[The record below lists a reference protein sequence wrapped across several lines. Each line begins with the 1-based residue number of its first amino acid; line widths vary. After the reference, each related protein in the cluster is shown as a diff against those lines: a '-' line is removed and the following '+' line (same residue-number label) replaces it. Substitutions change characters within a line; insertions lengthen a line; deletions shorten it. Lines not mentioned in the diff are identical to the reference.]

1 MNTILTFLL
10 NTWARIKPYF
20 RNKYILTITLVLLWI
35 TFLDRNNLIERF
47 RMVREVYQLENDCEY
62 YRERIVND
70 SARLVELHSS
80 PEMLEKYAREQY
92 LMKRDNE
99 DIFVIVDR

>member
-1 MNTILTFLL
+1 MNTIIIYLRAFWYKIL
-10 NTWARIKPYF
+10 PYL
-20 RNKYILTITLVLLWI
+20 RNKFLLTITLVSLWI
-35 TFLDRNNLIERF
+35 TFFDRNNLIERVG
-47 RMVREVYQLENDCEY
+47 MIREVHQLRNDCEY
-62 YRERIVND
+62 YQEKILID

-92 LMKRDNE
+92 LMKKDNE

>member
-1 MNTILTFLL
+1 MNTILTFLK
-10 NTWARIKPYF
+10 NAWARIKPYF
-20 RNKYILTITLVLLWI
+20 RNKYILTISLVLFWL
-35 TFLDRNNLIERF
+35 TFLDRNNFIERF
-47 RMVREVYQLENDCEY
+47 RMIREVYQLENDCEY
-62 YRERIVND
+62 YKERIVND

-99 DIFVIVDR
+99 DIFVIVER

>member
-1 MNTILTFLL
+1 MI
-10 NTWARIKPYF
+10 
-20 RNKYILTITLVLLWI
+20 
-35 TFLDRNNLIERF
+35 
-47 RMVREVYQLENDCEY
+47 REYHQLKNDCDY
-62 YRERIVND
+62 YEDRIVND

-92 LMKRDNE
+92 LMKKDNE